1 MFPVVVSLLVVMTL
15 LPAPAAAVSGQPTMS
30 ATLSDRTLERGT
42 QPTLAVSITNTG
54 EIDQSGAGDAADRED
69 VMTARGTIATL
80 KAGDTPVTVE
90 SGSVALGE
98 MSDGTQKTASFD
110 VTVPQDA
117 EPGTYNLSV
126 EVAYKHTSSV
136 ISNKLFAEDTAVE
149 TVDLQIEIDSA
160 PSFEVISVESTASAG
175 SSGTVTMGIKNSGA
189 EPAAGAAVSVSSSN
203 AALRFGGSSTGS
215 SFVASWGANE
225 TREVPVEATFA
236 SDAEQRGYP
245 VTVDIEYS
253 DADGVTRSAPKLTAG
268 VTPAPEQTFT
278 LTETDASLRVGQEG
292 RLKGTLRNEGP
303 GTIDNAVL
311 VLQPVGANI
320 DAPETEFAIDALAPS
335 ETAAFSYSVEVS
347 NDARDGPR
355 QFSYRVRYDDAQDDT
370 RESDALFT
378 RHAVGQKQDLFAL
391 ESNTTVTQGGSTT
404 MAVNMTNTGDE
415 PLTDITAKMFTSG
428 PIGVS
433 DDEAFLG
440 RLGAGETRTVQFSIS
455 ADGGAAAKPY
465 PVSIDVEYTEPDG
478 DTKISDSY
486 KLPVEVGTSD
496 GGGGLAT
503 ILGSLGLIALAVGG
517 GVLVLRRRQ

>member
-1 MFPVVVSLLVVMTL
+1 
-15 LPAPAAAVSGQPTMS
+15 
-30 ATLSDRTLERGT
+30 
-42 QPTLAVSITNTG
+42 
-54 EIDQSGAGDAADRED
+54 
-69 VMTARGTIATL
+69 
-80 KAGDTPVTVE
+80 
-90 SGSVALGE
+90 
-98 MSDGTQKTASFD
+98 
-110 VTVPQDA
+110 
-117 EPGTYNLSV
+117 
-126 EVAYKHTSSV
+126 
-136 ISNKLFAEDTAVE
+136 
-149 TVDLQIEIDSA
+149 
-160 PSFEVISVESTASAG
+160 
-175 SSGTVTMGIKNSGA
+175 
-189 EPAAGAAVSVSSSN
+189 
-203 AALRFGGSSTGS
+203 
-215 SFVASWGANE
+215 
-225 TREVPVEATFA
+225 
-236 SDAEQRGYP
+236 
-245 VTVDIEYS
+245 
-253 DADGVTRSAPKLTAG
+253 
-268 VTPAPEQTFT
+268 
-278 LTETDASLRVGQEG
+278 
-292 RLKGTLRNEGP
+292 
-303 GTIDNAVL
+303 L

-335 ETAAFSYSVEVS
+335 EEAAFSYSVEVS

-404 MAVNMTNTGDE
+404 MAISMTNTGDE

>member
-1 MFPVVVSLLVVMTL
+1 VFPVVVSLLVVMTL

-42 QPTLAVSITNTG
+42 QPSLAVSITNTG

-149 TVDLQIEIDSA
+149 TVDLRIEIDSA

-175 SSGTVTMGIKNSGA
+175 SSGTVTMGIKNSGT
-189 EPAAGAAVSVSSSN
+189 EPAADATVSVSSSN

-253 DADGVTRSAPKLTAG
+253 DADGVTRTAPKLTAG

-292 RLKGTLRNEGP
+292 RLTGTLRNEGP

-320 DAPETEFAIDALAPS
+320 DAPETEFA
-335 ETAAFSYSVEVS
+335 
-347 NDARDGPR
+347 
-355 QFSYRVRYDDAQDDT
+355 QDDT

-378 RHAVGQKQDLFAL
+378 RHDVGQKQDLFAL

-404 MAVNMTNTGDE
+404 MAVSMTNTGDE

-496 GGGGLAT
+496 GGIGLAT
-503 ILGSLGLIALAVGG
+503 ILGSLGLIALAMGG